1 MSYGLMFHHFHGKE
15 FPKVQG
21 SISQKE
27 FLKILSNL
35 KKKKKILN
43 PVEYFN
49 KINNKKISNNEVC
62 ITFDDAI
69 KSQVKLILPILDK
82 LNIKAFFFVYTSL
95 FKGEPDNLEYYR
107 DFRCMYYKNLKIFYK
122 DFYKIL
128 EKFFPNKNKMFFFK
142 YKSNYLKKY
151 KFYTDDDRKF
161 RFCRDVILSKKE
173 YEKIM
178 NLMMKKKKYSR
189 KKRKNLL
196 FMNKTDI
203 KKIDQAGHVV
213 GIHSH
218 SHPTTLKKLSE
229 NLQYREYKD
238 SKVILE
244 SLLQKKVWSMSH
256 PCGSYNNT
264 TLKILKKIGI
274 KIGFRSNLIIKKI
287 KSKLEIPRQDHAE
300 FLIKLK

>member
-1 MSYGLMFHHFHGKE
+1 MFHHFHGKE

-49 KINNKKISNNEVC
+49 KINNRKISNNEVC

-244 SLLQKKVWSMSH
+244 SLLRKKVWSMSH

-287 KSKLEIPRQDHAE
+287 KSKLEIPRQDHAS

>member
-1 MSYGLMFHHFHGKE
+1 MFHHFHGKE

-142 YKSNYLKKY
+142 YKSNYLKK
-151 KFYTDDDRKF
+151 
-161 RFCRDVILSKKE
+161 L
-173 YEKIM
+173 
-178 NLMMKKKKYSR
+178 
-189 KKRKNLL
+189 
-196 FMNKTDI
+196 
-203 KKIDQAGHVV
+203 
-213 GIHSH
+213 
-218 SHPTTLKKLSE
+218 
-229 NLQYREYKD
+229 
-238 SKVILE
+238 
-244 SLLQKKVWSMSH
+244 
-256 PCGSYNNT
+256 
-264 TLKILKKIGI
+264 
-274 KIGFRSNLIIKKI
+274 
-287 KSKLEIPRQDHAE
+287 
-300 FLIKLK
+300 